1 MLNIVI
7 SGDARKYLEGKE
19 SFVTIGYKKQI
30 SGG

>member
-19 SFVTIGYKKQI
+19 PFVTIGYKKQI